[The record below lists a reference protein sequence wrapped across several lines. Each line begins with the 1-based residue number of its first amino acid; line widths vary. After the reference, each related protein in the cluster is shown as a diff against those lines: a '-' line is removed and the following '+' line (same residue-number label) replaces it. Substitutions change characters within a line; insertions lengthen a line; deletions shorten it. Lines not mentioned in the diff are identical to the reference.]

1 MERAVNDP
9 TSRVLTLLEL
19 LQANPRIAGAELA
32 ARLGV
37 DPRTVRR
44 YAARLQDLGIP
55 VEAERG
61 RYGGY
66 RLRPGYKLPPLMLTD
81 EEATAV
87 VVGLMASQR
96 LGLSTADLA
105 VDSALAKL
113 HRVLPAALR
122 ERTLAVRETLGFT
135 FVPRQASA
143 PATAAVLALAEAARQ
158 RRRVRLTYRSW
169 RGEQTERDLDPY
181 GLVFHSGRWY
191 VSGYDHRRG
200 QVRSFR
206 IDRVLA
212 TEQRPQTFAAPGDF
226 DAVAHLTRSLARVPW
241 RYQVEVLLEATLAE
255 ARRRIPPA
263 VATLTEADGGVL
275 LRARAERLDGMA
287 RLLASLDWP
296 FVVRAPAELRAELRE
311 LAGRL
316 AALADRSE
324 QGH

>member
-1 MERAVNDP
+1 MNDP

-19 LQANPRIAGAELA
+19 LQANPRISGAELA

-55 VEAERG
+55 VQAERG

-81 EEATAV
+81 QEATAV
-87 VVGLMASQR
+87 VVGLLASQR

-135 FVPRQASA
+135 FPPRQASA

-158 RRRVRLTYRSW
+158 HRRVRLTYRSW
-169 RGEQTERDLDPY
+169 RGEQTERDLDP
-181 GLVFHSGRWY
+181 
-191 VSGYDHRRG
+191 
-200 QVRSFR
+200 
-206 IDRVLA
+206 
-212 TEQRPQTFAAPGDF
+212 PQTFAAPGDF
-226 DAVAHLTRSLARVPW
+226 DAVAHLTQSLARVPW
-241 RYQVEVLLEATLAE
+241 RHRVEVLLEATLAE

-287 RLLASLDWP
+287 RLLAGLDWP
-296 FVVRAPAELRAELRE
+296 FVVRTPAELRAELRE

-316 AALADRSE
+316 SALADRSE
-324 QGH
+324 EGH